1 MAWVI
6 TGGLVLLQLSVGVV
20 VDSFQLLLHAEEAPH
35 HPAQQELLTALG
47 LVRRAR
53 PAPRDAAPS
62 APWGVCPTA
71 LRRGCWR
78 LLHSR
83 YVEPFVVGVVLL
95 NTAAAAVDVHL
106 PAAQHAWLEHIVLL
120 CTAIYVAEAAVEV
133 AARTRCGDT
142 SRMCRYLVI
151 TPTRWWHAR
160 CGDTSLTAGAPS
172 IARSVPCLLWRCLL
186 WRCLLWRCLL
196 WRCLLWRCL
205 LWRCLLW
212 RCLLWRCLLW
222 RCLLWRCLLWRCLLW
237 RAFNCA
243 VCRPTPWVE
252 GCNLMGWALPRLQPC
267 VLEAATL

>member
-1 MAWVI
+1 MNAHTPVALLFMAWVI

-186 WRCLLWRCLL
+186 WR
-196 WRCLLWRCL
+196 
-205 LWRCLLW
+205 
-212 RCLLWRCLLW
+212 
-222 RCLLWRCLLWRCLLW
+222 
-237 RAFNCA
+237 AFNCA

-267 VLEAATL
+267 VLEAATP